1 PYFSF
6 TNEKISSLLKK
17 KQNILLETSQATF
30 LDNAFGSYPYTVAYQ
45 TLVQSCFPMIGVPA
59 HPMHVIGVMKAYM
72 IRVGNGPFPTEIFD
86 EKSHY
91 IREKGNEYGTVSKRP
106 RRCGWLDI
114 NLIKHAI
121 ELNGVNEIALTNVDV
136 LAGLDKVNV
145 ATSYL
150 IDNKK
155 ICTNAA
161 LMNFENV
168 IPQYMEFSGWKELS
182 SHYNNVDE
190 LPIELIK
197 FIMYIEAE
205 CRVPVKYI
213 SYGPERDQTLIR

>member
-1 PYFSF
+1 
-6 TNEKISSLLKK
+6 
-17 KQNILLETSQATF
+17 
-30 LDNAFGSYPYTVAYQ
+30 
-45 TLVQSCFPMIGVPA
+45 
-59 HPMHVIGVMKAYM
+59 M